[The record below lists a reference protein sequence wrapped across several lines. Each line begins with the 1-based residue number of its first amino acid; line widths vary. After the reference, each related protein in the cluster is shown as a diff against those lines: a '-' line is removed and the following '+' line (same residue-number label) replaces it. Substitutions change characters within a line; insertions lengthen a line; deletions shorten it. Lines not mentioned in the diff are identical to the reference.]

1 MGNRWTLFLLA
12 AIALLLVHSAS
23 LHTETSQSSRKWTAS
38 WITCP
43 DAPVRD
49 AGVFHFRK
57 LLTLETVPAHFFAH
71 VSADSQFLLHV
82 NQQRVGLGPARG
94 DLAHWRFETY
104 DLAPF
109 LYVGTNV
116 LAATVWN
123 FGEHSAIAQMSDR
136 AGFLLQGDT
145 STEQAAD
152 TNETW
157 EAEVE
162 KGITVS
168 APSGL
173 PRDTYFAAEPSEQID
188 AAGFDWLWN
197 AEARDGATAHW
208 TKAVPLGKATS

>member
-1 MGNRWTLFLLA
+1 MRIRWALFLSTALTLLFNGVATPAPETA
-12 AIALLLVHSAS
+12 ANPF
-23 LHTETSQSSRKWTAS
+23 KWTAS

-57 LLTLETVPAHFFAH
+57 LLTLETVPAQFFVR

-82 NQQRVGLGPARG
+82 NQQRVGSGPARG
-94 DLAHWRFETY
+94 DLAHWRFEAY

-109 LYVGTNV
+109 LRAGTNV

-123 FGEHSAIAQMSDR
+123 FGENSAIAQMSDR
-136 AGFLLQGDT
+136 AGFLLQGET

-157 EAEVE
+157 EAEQE
-162 KGITVS
+162 KGITVT

-173 PRDTYFAAEPSEQID
+173 PRDAYFAAEPSEQID

-197 AEARDGATAHW
+197 AEAPDATNTHW
-208 TKAVPLGKATS
+208 K